1 MSNFTNLFVNQKTG
15 KIETIGA
22 TKITALDMR
31 AGSARVG
38 SAEMPGTDTNF
49 FVSGSMGAAALREF
63 GVSVFGGDVVIS
75 GSLGA
80 EAISGSLQTLAD
92 GTSYLAA
99 GENVTIVTGST
110 GQITIAEAARA
121 LQWQWV

>member
-38 SAEMPGTDTNF
+38 AAEMPGTDTNF
-49 FVSGSMGAAALREF
+49 FVSGSVESKASGSF
-63 GVSVFGGDVVIS
+63 GVSVFGGTPS
-75 GSLGA
+75 GS
-80 EAISGSLQTLAD
+80 
-92 GTSYLAA
+92 
-99 GENVTIVTGST
+99 
-110 GQITIAEAARA
+110 
-121 LQWQWV
+121 